1 MENLV
6 IKNPSRRNFLITAPV
21 AAAAGLTLADTSL
34 FAAQTPVPGAAPAAP
49 VTFQLFT
56 TEALQDACKA
66 LQATPGNNNLVG
78 GKNFT
83 IALTTEKTKNGIEY
97 EVHEHRDHVLQILDG
112 TTLYE
117 VGGTLK
123 NARNTMPGEW
133 RAPAADGT
141 TTLTLKKGD
150 MLIIPRGTPHKRS
163 TAASVP
169 LLLIS
174 PMGTVTA

>member
-1 MENLV
+1 MEDLA
-6 IKNPSRRNFLITAPV
+6 IKNPSRRNFLRKAPV
-21 AAAAGLTLADTSL
+21 AAAASLALADASL
-34 FAAQTPVPGAAPAAP
+34 FASQTAGSSATPNAPA
-49 VTFQLFT
+49 TFQLFT
-56 TEALQDACKA
+56 AETLQDDCKA

-83 IALTTEKTKNGIEY
+83 IALTTEKTKSGIEF

-112 TTLYE
+112 TTVYE

-123 NARNTMPGEW
+123 NQRNTGPGEW

-150 MLIIPRGTPHKRS
+150 MLIIPRGTPHKRT
-163 TAASVP
+163 TANSVT
-169 LLLIS
+169 LMLIS
-174 PMGTVTA
+174 PQGTVTA

>member
-1 MENLV
+1 MKDIA

-21 AAAAGLTLADTSL
+21 AAAAGLALADVSL
-34 FAAQTPVPGAAPAAP
+34 FAAQTTAPGATPAAPA
-49 VTFQLFT
+49 TFQLFT
-56 TEALQDACKA
+56 AEALQDDCKA

-112 TTLYE
+112 TTVYE

-123 NARNTMPGEW
+123 NQRNTGPGEW
-133 RAPAADGT
+133 RAPAAEGT

-150 MLIIPRGTPHKRS
+150 MLIMPRGTVHKRNTS
-163 TAASVP
+163 GSVT
-169 LLLIS
+169 LMLIS
-174 PMGTVTA
+174 PQGTVTT